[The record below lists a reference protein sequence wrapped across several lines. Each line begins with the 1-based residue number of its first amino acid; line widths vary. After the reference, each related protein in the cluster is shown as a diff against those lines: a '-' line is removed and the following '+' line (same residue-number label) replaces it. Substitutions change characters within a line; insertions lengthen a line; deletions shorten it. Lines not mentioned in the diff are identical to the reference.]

1 MLRCRCRRRILSPRN
16 RDMQEGVAGETER
29 ERVEKW
35 RERELVRA
43 GFDED
48 VAWLLSTHHDV
59 DLHEAIGLLRGGC
72 DQTVAMLIL
81 L

>member
-1 MLRCRCRRRILSPRN
+1 MCLFRRRILSPRS
-16 RDMQEGVAGETER
+16 RDMPEVDDAATEQK
-29 ERVEKW
+29 RVEQW

-43 GFDED
+43 GFDQD
-48 VAWLLSTHHDV
+48 VAWLLSTHQEV
-59 DLHEAIGLLRGGC
+59 DLHDAIKLLRGGC

>member
-1 MLRCRCRRRILSPRN
+1 MCRSRRRILSPRS
-16 RDMQEGVAGETER
+16 RDMPEVDDAATEQK
-29 ERVEKW
+29 RVEQW

-43 GFDED
+43 GFDQD
-48 VAWLLSTHHDV
+48 VAWLLSTHQEV
-59 DLHEAIGLLRGGC
+59 DLHDAIKLLRGGC